1 MQRPRPTWSA
11 LEGDAMKSLLISAA
25 VGLAIT
31 ACGCTTARADEPKAE
46 AQQTLQGELVDL
58 ACYLGHGGKGEKH
71 KACATS
77 CAKSGLPIGLLD
89 KDNTLTL
96 VIGDHKPMNAE
107 LADKMGTTVKLTGEV
122 SSRNGM
128 KIIEVSKVQ

>member
-1 MQRPRPTWSA
+1 MKRI
-11 LEGDAMKSLLISAA
+11 LVDAVVGVA
-25 VGLAIT
+25 V
-31 ACGCTTARADEPKAE
+31 ACCVTGVARAHEGNGDSETV
-46 AQQTLQGELVDL
+46 QTIQGELVDL

-77 CAKSGLPIGLLD
+77 CAKNGLPIALLD
-89 KDNTLTL
+89 KDNTLTI

-122 SSRNGM
+122 SSRSGV

>member
-1 MQRPRPTWSA
+1 MFRERPARA
-11 LEGDAMKSLLISAA
+11 LLGRDAMKSLLISAVAA
-25 VGLAIT
+25 VTICAGA
-31 ACGCTTARADEPKAE
+31 TARSDEP
-46 AQQTLQGELVDL
+46 QQTIQGELVDL